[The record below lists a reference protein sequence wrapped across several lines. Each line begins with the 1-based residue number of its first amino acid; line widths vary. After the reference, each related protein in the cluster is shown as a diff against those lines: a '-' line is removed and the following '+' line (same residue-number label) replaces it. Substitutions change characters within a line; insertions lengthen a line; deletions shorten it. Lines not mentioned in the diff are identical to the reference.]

1 MSLLSH
7 KLFDHCDLDT
17 EPPELIEDEIDTRM
31 INPGSGLPLMSKSVI
46 DVGGYVLGDGTLEE
60 AESIASPVM
69 SESKHA
75 FDSEMNILTSAE
87 TVSSFDD
94 DFLVSFDSGFID
106 DDWM

>member
-31 INPGSGLPLMSKSVI
+31 INPGSGLPPMRKSVI
-46 DVGGYVLGDGTLEE
+46 DVGGYMLGDGPSEE
-60 AESIASPVM
+60 TESIAQPVI
-69 SESKHA
+69 SESNHT
-75 FDSEMNILTSAE
+75 FDSEIDILTSTE

-94 DFLVSFDSGFID
+94 DFSVSFDSGFID

>member
-17 EPPELIEDEIDTRM
+17 EPPELIEDEIDTPM
-31 INPGSGLPLMSKSVI
+31 INPGSGLPLMRKSVI
-46 DVGGYVLGDGTLEE
+46 DVGGYVLGDGPSEE
-60 AESIASPVM
+60 TESIAPLAM
-69 SESKHA
+69 SESNHT
-75 FDSEMNILTSAE
+75 FDSELDFLTSTE

-94 DFLVSFDSGFID
+94 DLIVSFDSGFID